1 MILIDT
7 SVWIEHLRK
16 GNRALAHLLNN
27 NQVLIH
33 PFVIGEIAC
42 GTLAHRDEVL
52 ARLKDLPA
60 LPKADESEALYCIER
75 HQLMGLGLGYI
86 DVHLLTATL
95 LAPPTQLWT
104 QDSRLKAAA
113 KKMNF
118 AYQVQA

>member
-42 GTLAHRDEVL
+42 GTLADRDEVL

-60 LPKADESEALYCIER
+60 LPKTDESEALYCIER

-86 DVHLLTATL
+86 DVHLLAATL
-95 LAPPTQLWT
+95 LAPPTRLWT
-104 QDSRLKAAA
+104 RDKRLKAAV
-113 KKMNF
+113 KKMNV
-118 AYQVQA
+118 AYQAQA

>member
-42 GTLAHRDEVL
+42 GTFADRDEIL

-86 DVHLLTATL
+86 DVHLLAATL
-95 LAPPTQLWT
+95 LAPQTRLWT
-104 QDSRLKAAA
+104 QDNRLKAAA
-113 KKMNF
+113 KKMNV

>member
-42 GTLAHRDEVL
+42 GTLADRDEVL

-60 LPKADESEALYCIER
+60 LPKADESETLYCIER

-86 DVHLLTATL
+86 DVHLLAATL
-95 LAPPTQLWT
+95 LAPPTRLWT
-104 QDSRLKAAA
+104 RDNRLKAAV
-113 KKMNF
+113 KKMNV
-118 AYQVQA
+118 AYQAQA

>member
-42 GTLAHRDEVL
+42 GTFADRHEVL
-52 ARLKDLPA
+52 AWLKDLPA

-86 DVHLLTATL
+86 DVHLLAATL
-95 LAPPTQLWT
+95 LAPPTRLWT
-104 QDSRLKAAA
+104 QDNRLKAAT
-113 KKMNF
+113 KKIDV

>member
-104 QDSRLKAAA
+104 QDNRLKAAA

>member
-42 GTLAHRDEVL
+42 GTLADRDEVL

-104 QDSRLKAAA
+104 QDNRLKAAA

>member
-16 GNRALAHLLNN
+16 GNRALARLLNN

-42 GTLAHRDEVL
+42 GTLADRDEVL
-52 ARLKDLPA
+52 AWLKDLPA
-60 LPKADESEALYCIER
+60 LPKADESEALYCIEH
-75 HQLMGLGLGYI
+75 HQLTGLGLGYI
-86 DVHLLTATL
+86 DIHLLAATL
-95 LAPPTQLWT
+95 LAPPTRLWT
-104 QDSRLKAAA
+104 QDNRLKAAA

>member
-42 GTLAHRDEVL
+42 GTLADRDEVL
-52 ARLKDLPA
+52 ARLKDLPV
-60 LPKADESEALYCIER
+60 LPKADESETLYCIER

-86 DVHLLTATL
+86 DVHLLAATL
-95 LAPPTQLWT
+95 LAPPTRLWT
-104 QDSRLKAAA
+104 RDNRLKAAA
-113 KKMNF
+113 KKMNV

>member
-42 GTLAHRDEVL
+42 GTLADRDEVL

-104 QDSRLKAAA
+104 QDNRLKAAA
-113 KKMNF
+113 KKMNL

>member
-1 MILIDT
+1 M
-7 SVWIEHLRK
+7 
-16 GNRALAHLLNN
+16 LNN

-42 GTLAHRDEVL
+42 GTFADRNEVL
-52 ARLKDLPA
+52 AWLKDLPA

-95 LAPPTQLWT
+95 LAPPTRLWT
-104 QDSRLKAAA
+104 QDNQLKAAA
-113 KKMNF
+113 K
-118 AYQVQA
+118 

>member
-7 SVWIEHLRK
+7 SVWIDHLRK
-16 GNRALAHLLNN
+16 GNRALARLLNN

-42 GTLAHRDEVL
+42 GTLADRDEVL

-86 DVHLLTATL
+86 DVHLLAATL
-95 LAPPTQLWT
+95 LAPPTRLWT
-104 QDSRLKAAA
+104 QDNRLKAAA

-118 AYQVQA
+118 AYQAQA

>member
-42 GTLAHRDEVL
+42 GTFADRNEVL

-86 DVHLLTATL
+86 DVHLLAATL
-95 LAPPTQLWT
+95 LVPPTRLWT
-104 QDSRLKAAA
+104 QDNRLKAAA
-113 KKMNF
+113 K
-118 AYQVQA
+118 

>member
-16 GNRALAHLLNN
+16 GNHALAHLLNN

-42 GTLAHRDEVL
+42 GTFADRNEVL
-52 ARLKDLPA
+52 AWLKDLPA

-86 DVHLLTATL
+86 DVHLLAATL
-95 LAPPTQLWT
+95 LAPPTRLWT
-104 QDSRLKAAA
+104 QDNQLKAAA
-113 KKMNF
+113 KKIDV

>member
-7 SVWIEHLRK
+7 SVWIDHLRK

-42 GTLAHRDEVL
+42 GTLADRDEVL

-86 DVHLLTATL
+86 DVHLLAATL
-95 LAPPTQLWT
+95 LAPPTRLWT
-104 QDSRLKAAA
+104 QDNRLKAAA

-118 AYQVQA
+118 AYQAQA

>member
-42 GTLAHRDEVL
+42 GTLAGRDEVL

-75 HQLMGLGLGYI
+75 HQLMGVGLGYI
-86 DVHLLTATL
+86 DVHLLAAVL
-95 LAPPTQLWT
+95 LAPPARLWT
-104 QDSRLKAAA
+104 RDNRLKAAA
-113 KKMNF
+113 KKMNV